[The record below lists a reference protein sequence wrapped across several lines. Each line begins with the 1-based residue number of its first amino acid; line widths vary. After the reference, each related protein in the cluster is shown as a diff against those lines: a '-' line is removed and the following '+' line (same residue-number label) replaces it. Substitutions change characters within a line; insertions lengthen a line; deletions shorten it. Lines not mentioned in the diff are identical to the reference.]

1 MPAPTTDWSRT
12 MRILLHDYS
21 GHPFQAELSRA
32 LAERGHEVTHSY
44 NASYVSGKGGLSEQ
58 DAVPGLRF
66 QALSMSG
73 DFAKYRP
80 RTRVRQEIRYAWTLA
95 RHVRAERPDLV
106 LVCNVPLLCHVLFA
120 LLQRTVPMVFWQQ
133 DVYSQAIGREAV
145 RRLGLVGRLLA
156 VVADRM
162 ERLIVVRSA
171 ACIVIADSFLPVHER
186 WSTSDSVTVIPNW
199 APVDDLRP
207 RAKDNRWSRSHGL
220 QDRPV
225 LLYSGTLGLKHN
237 PALLVELAAL
247 VRREVPDVLLVVVS
261 EGEGAGLVRSSSTPD
276 EALLLGFQPFADL
289 PEVLG
294 TADVLVTLLEPHA
307 STYSVPSKTLSYL
320 CAGRPVLAL
329 MPADN
334 PAAELVASTGGLVC
348 PPAAE
353 QLPATAAQ
361 VVRLLQDDARRIRVG
376 IAARHL
382 AEERFAI
389 DGITDQFEAVLRRA
403 AATAGITVD
412 TPHARAGA

>member
-1 MPAPTTDWSRT
+1 
-12 MRILLHDYS
+12 MRILVHDYS

-32 LAERGHEVTHSY
+32 LAERGHQVTHSY
-44 NASYVSGKGGLSEQ
+44 NASYVSGKGGLSEE
-58 DAVPGLRF
+58 DAVPGLSFR
-66 QALSMSG
+66 ALRMSG
-73 DFAKYRP
+73 EFAKYRP
-80 RTRVRQEIRYAWTLA
+80 WTRLRQEVRYAWTLA

-120 LLQRTVPMVFWQQ
+120 QLERTVPMVFWQQ

-162 ERLIVVRSA
+162 ERLVVTRSA
-171 ACIVIADSFLPVHER
+171 ASIVIADTFLPVHER
-186 WSTSDSVTVIPNW
+186 WGTSDAVTVIPNW

-207 RAKDNRWSRSHGL
+207 REKDNRWSRAHGL

-247 VRREVPDVLLVVVS
+247 VRREVPDVVLVVVS
-261 EGEGAGLVRSSSTPD
+261 EGEGAELVRSSSPPD
-276 EALLLGFQPFADL
+276 QTLVLGFQPFADL

-294 TADVLVTLLEPHA
+294 SAELLVTLLEPHA

-348 PPAAE
+348 PPDRE
-353 QLPATAAQ
+353 HLPATAAE
-361 VVRLLQDDARRIRVG
+361 VVRLLRADARRAAVG
-376 IAARHL
+376 RAARRL

-389 DGITDQFEAVLRRA
+389 DGVTDRFEAVLRGA
-403 AATAGITVD
+403 AA
-412 TPHARAGA
+412 AGAEVDAPPSPAAA